1 VVTWNCELFLSE
13 YEFVKKGIRV
23 VWVICESSRYRWLK
37 GNLWCF
43 FKYTNSWDELEE
55 VTCDF
60 LENGDLLSH
69 YNEIYGDEKGDKVV
83 DDE

>member
-1 VVTWNCELFLSE
+1 
-13 YEFVKKGIRV
+13 
-23 VWVICESSRYRWLK
+23 
-37 GNLWCF
+37 
-43 FKYTNSWDELEE
+43 LEE